1 MLLIAG
7 SLLFASCGKDEI
19 NPLLA
24 KWDTPFETPPFN
36 KIKSTHYLQ
45 AFKEAIK
52 IHNSEID
59 EIVNNSEDAT
69 FSNTIEAIDY
79 SGDAL
84 TRV

>member
-7 SLLFASCGKDEI
+7 SLLFTSCSKEEE

-24 KWDTPFETPPFN
+24 KWDTPFETPPFD
-36 KIKSTHYLQ
+36 KIKSEHYLP

-52 IHNSEID
+52 MHNSEID
-59 EIVNNSEDAT
+59 AIVNNSEDAT

-79 SGDAL
+79 SGES
-84 TRV
+84 